1 MPFFSV
7 VIALICFPIC
17 ATPPIFLERETAS
30 ALISRDD
37 YYTKKGVT
45 SFLFPGQPMD
55 FARAESLKIKLG
67 EGVAD
72 STSPW
77 YNLLSGF
84 SVLKSSPDSIP
95 FFFGRALESA
105 GNDMGTAYVLSLEFN
120 RFRQPLWEQKCLE
133 KTRKLFLSSGAQLSP
148 LISQSLFF
156 KATSAEKAGD
166 YESAS
171 FNNSWSVLFDRE
183 MLWPTF
189 RKIFKSFPLHIP
201 TAYDECRSIVATVAN
216 SWSSQLSSVLVLF
229 LWVRQCILF
238 MVIGLFLTLAIVYAP
253 SALHGTNH
261 LFPSSSSQRL
271 KTYFSMLSFFS
282 LIIFG
287 VLPFLWILVCLI
299 WRQCS
304 KKDKWITAGCC
315 VLLVLFPL
323 SVRFE
328 DMLRASLSPAGTLS
342 LFKKSVDEGYYDD
355 LDKVIRMHAASHEND
370 YLVQAAAAL
379 YAAKK
384 SDMNYALSSI
394 QKARS
399 LRGNDPVVL
408 LIEGNIDFLAGAF
421 EKAKNAFETCIKQFP
436 EYAPAYFN
444 CGQYYLG
451 TVETIK
457 GMEYIDRATK
467 LDPQTINSFIKINDE
482 SFSKKWPRLRQLM
495 PPEYYPGY
503 FWKNVFP
510 QYWGSLG
517 TANVLWGTYFWGVS
531 IKGYFIISLLALIFL
546 ILLDVFVW
554 SGTRVQKIFLCKL
567 CGMAM
572 CRHCKRGVVCSDCYQ
587 ALHQIRNENIRQRI
601 IEKILLKN
609 KRIKHCFS
617 YGIDVI
623 FPGCGMAY
631 YATGGRGAGICFI
644 GLTSVVYAT
653 LFSIYFP
660 PITYPVWVAREI
672 VLPLYIILPVY
683 NLVFVFRAIIKSHNE
698 FRT

>member
-1 MPFFSV
+1 MT
-7 VIALICFPIC
+7 IILKKALLLSYFP
-17 ATPPIFLERETAS
+17 A
-30 ALISRDD
+30 
-37 YYTKKGVT
+37 
-45 SFLFPGQPMD
+45 QPMD

-67 EGVAD
+67 EGIAD

-84 SVLKSSPDSIP
+84 SVIRSSPDSIP
-95 FFFGRALESA
+95 IYFGRALESA
-105 GNDMGTAYVLSLEFN
+105 GNDIGTVYVLSMEFN
-120 RFRQPLWEQKCLE
+120 RFRQQLWEQKCLE
-133 KTRKLFLSSGAQLSP
+133 RARRLFLSLGAQSSP
-148 LISQSLFF
+148 LISQSLLIS
-156 KATSAEKAGD
+156 ALSAEKNGD
-166 YESAS
+166 YASAS
-171 FNNSWSVLFDRE
+171 LYNNWSMVFDRE
-183 MLWPTF
+183 MIWPTV
-189 RKIFKSFPLHIP
+189 RKICKAFPFHVS
-201 TAYDECRSIVATVAN
+201 TVYNECCGIVTIIAN
-216 SWSSQLSSVLVLF
+216 SWSSQLSSMLVIF
-229 LWVRQCILF
+229 LWIRQCILF
-238 MVIGLFLTLAIVYAP
+238 MVIGLFITLAIVYAP
-253 SALHGTNH
+253 SALHGINH
-261 LFPSSSSQRL
+261 LFPSSLSQRL
-271 KTYFSMLSFFS
+271 KTYFGALSFLS

-287 VLPFLWILVCLI
+287 VLPFLWILACLI
-299 WRQCS
+299 WRHCG

-328 DMLRASLSPAGTLS
+328 DMLRAGLSPEGTLA

-355 LDKVIRMHAASHEND
+355 LDKIIRAHAASCEND
-370 YLVQAAAAL
+370 YLAQAAAAL

-384 SDMNYALSSI
+384 SDMNYALSAI

-457 GMEYIDRATK
+457 GMECIDRATK

-510 QYWGSLG
+510 HYWGSLG

-531 IKGYFIISLLALIFL
+531 IKGYFILSLLALIFL
-546 ILLDVFVW
+546 VLLDVFVW
-554 SGTRVQKIFLCKL
+554 SGNKVQKIFLCKL
-567 CGMAM
+567 CGAAM
-572 CRHCKRGVVCSDCYQ
+572 CRRCKRGVLCNDCYQ

-609 KRIKHCFS
+609 QRLKHCFS

-623 FPGCGMAY
+623 FPGCGMTY
-631 YATGGRGAGICFI
+631 YATGGRE
-644 GLTSVVYAT
+644 
-653 LFSIYFP
+653 
-660 PITYPVWVAREI
+660 PVFF
-672 VLPLYIILPVY
+672 L
-683 NLVFVFRAIIKSHNE
+683 SG
-698 FRT
+698 